1 MFKERPDGYYEYSHI
16 IDFTRSTCYVNRL
29 SSFVVT
35 RHPLSLA
42 TRWFY
47 HITPH
52 DSIVS
57 QGEGHRMVKYL
68 LLVREVSGGGV
79 VVEWWSG
86 GPAVM
91 QLSAL
96 PVAV

>member
-68 LLVREVSGGGV
+68 ILVREVSG
-79 VVEWWSG
+79 VEWWSG